1 MRYVVLCGSLCRLRR
16 HGMTCPS
23 IWTGALSQRLQR
35 AVRAPGK
42 SRAQRGTLTMLNA
55 LHRASGLVRVRAMD
69 GEESADTSKKQKP
82 TYRKQNVF
90 DT

>member
-1 MRYVVLCGSLCRLRR
+1 MRYVALSGSLCRLRR

-35 AVRAPGK
+35 ALRAPGK

-55 LHRASGLVRVRAMD
+55 LHRASGLVRVLATG
-69 GEESADTSKKQKP
+69 GEESASTSTK
-82 TYRKQNVF
+82 
-90 DT
+90 